1 MWQLTSIE
9 LYKIFRR
16 PRTYISFAAI
26 TALIGAVQLGL
37 KVDGNSYVD
46 FMVGSISSLEIE
58 GNILNG
64 YLVCYII
71 LQMLLVQ
78 VPLLVTLI
86 AADMISGEANMGT
99 LRLVLTKPFSRT
111 QWLLSKFFAASIYT
125 LLLLTWMAC
134 MALFG
139 SMLIFGTDDMMLL
152 KSSYIVILDDAD
164 VFWRYVGAFGFAAV
178 SMVAVAALGFLLS
191 IFSENSIGPIVT
203 TMSIIVFLT
212 VLSTMNIP
220 FYNYIRPYLFVTHM
234 NNWKEFFDVQVN
246 AENQSLTGTIQN
258 SSRIINS
265 IIVLLLHIVAFVG
278 AAVVIFKKKD
288 ITT

>member
-37 KVDGNSYVD
+37 KVDGQSYVD
-46 FMVGSISSLEIE
+46 FMIGSISSLEIE

-64 YLVCYII
+64 YLICYII

-86 AADMISGEANMGT
+86 SADMISGEANMGT

-125 LLLLTWMAC
+125 LLLLTWMAF

-152 KSSYIVILDDAD
+152 KSSYIVILDDTD

-278 AAVVIFKKKD
+278 AAIVIFKKKD